1 MSVLPCRLAIPVALA
16 AALLGASLGFAG
28 DLQGATVIDADQ
40 LKAWV
45 DGGKKMVLVDSRIA
59 AEYRAGHIPTA
70 INIPEPQME
79 RKRDRLPRD
88 RNAVLVFYCNGHP
101 ECKKSHDASKKA
113 VAWGYRNVFWFRDGI
128 PAWQARGFPVE

>member
-1 MSVLPCRLAIPVALA
+1 MSVLPRPLAIPGALA
-16 AALLGASLGFAG
+16 AALLGASLG
-28 DLQGATVIDADQ
+28 
-40 LKAWV
+40 
-45 DGGKKMVLVDSRIA
+45 IA

-70 INIPEPQME
+70 VNIPEPQME
-79 RKRDRLPRD
+79 QKRDRLPRD